1 MGNFNPKTN
10 SIALTTIIA
19 LTININYLLSQ
30 ESNILEDFKNNK
42 DIGWIGEYESYM
54 PFEISSDYVIK
65 DSTFNESYK
74 WILNSSVI
82 GDYRTRDVYDQEF
95 QKILGLESFTVVKLK
110 EMCDPNYLNKKNNST
125 YNNYYSATPMIYYLY
140 YPVKEGIVIP
150 YKDAD
155 LKEKFNQN
163 EIKNFGVKI
172 DTIYTVDPLNFE
184 EKMEVIISELDPID
198 IKFTKVKYYI
208 YYNTKANIWNI
219 YIKSIAPVKSVMNEM
234 GDLIGYSEL
243 FWLPVDNISKIID
256 YTAANILYAKETRTR
271 VNFEKSKK
279 IKEINSYQEY
289 CEMYLTFCK
298 QNASKLS
305 LFHGHSYNY
314 PMDESEIKNLGLS
327 IDTVYQVDP
336 ITFEETKLVVK
347 RESNFKDLD
356 KIDFIQNWYWDK
368 NKNRLQVLPLYF
380 APTYDYRDDNENLK
394 YTASLFLQ
402 KLSKTKSKKIN

>member
-1 MGNFNPKTN
+1 
-10 SIALTTIIA
+10 
-19 LTININYLLSQ
+19 
-30 ESNILEDFKNNK
+30 
-42 DIGWIGEYESYM
+42 
-54 PFEISSDYVIK
+54 
-65 DSTFNESYK
+65 
-74 WILNSSVI
+74 
-82 GDYRTRDVYDQEF
+82 
-95 QKILGLESFTVVKLK
+95 
-110 EMCDPNYLNKKNNST
+110 MCDPNYLNKKNNST

-279 IKEINSYQEY
+279 IKKINSYQEY

-298 QNASKLS
+298 QNAS
-305 LFHGHSYNY
+305 
-314 PMDESEIKNLGLS
+314 
-327 IDTVYQVDP
+327 
-336 ITFEETKLVVK
+336 
-347 RESNFKDLD
+347 
-356 KIDFIQNWYWDK
+356 
-368 NKNRLQVLPLYF
+368 
-380 APTYDYRDDNENLK
+380 
-394 YTASLFLQ
+394 
-402 KLSKTKSKKIN
+402 